1 MNQIKYYLLMLT
13 LLLAAACGRP
23 SGRQASVSIDR
34 IFIGQDDP
42 SVASI
47 EGVAEF
53 SSATSPEEAAKHL
66 QASEGKMDITAGPD
80 SSCVAFRVS
89 GIARADKDKKVTI
102 GIGKGFKASPA
113 KAVIPAKGEF
123 RVISA
128 ELAADGSQ
136 AVRITFSE
144 PLKGTDAADFITI
157 SGPAASDV
165 SVEGNIAD
173 IYFDSSYD
181 GTVGISVQ
189 EGLPGASGEKLKLA
203 YAASLSAKGIKPAV
217 ELALGGSILPDASN
231 LVLPFKA
238 VNLSAVDISVIQIYP
253 DNILMFL
260 QDNSLS
266 EDSQLRRSGR
276 LIYKST
282 IPLTSSGKDLHKWNG
297 FTVDLSG
304 LFKKEPNS
312 IYRIRLSFT
321 EDYSI
326 YGQAGQGNPPQIKTL
341 TAEDEARWDKADSWY
356 YENFYDWDRYEW
368 EDRDNPAK
376 PSYYMIE
383 SRFPTCNLMTSDI
396 GVIAK
401 YAEGDMVW
409 VTATDIMSAKPMSG
423 AQVKA
428 YNFQLR
434 EIGGGKTGSDGNAGI
449 KVSGKPFAITVSKGS
464 STSYLKV
471 TDGTE
476 NNLSRFDVGGK
487 ALDKGLKAF
496 IYGERGV
503 WRPGDTLHVTMLLQ
517 EKGRLLPEGHPA
529 SMELYTPQGQFY
541 AKQVLTKGRD
551 GFYTYAIPT
560 SSGDPTGIWNA
571 WFKVGG
577 AAFNKSL
584 RVETIKPNRLKV
596 DVRLEDKWLSAG
608 KRTLFDISSS
618 WLTGPPAAGLTAK
631 GTMTLSR
638 SAGKF
643 EGYNGYIFQN
653 PTSDFTSSE
662 TQLYNVTLSPDGKA
676 AAYAVLPEASDAPG
690 MLRADIVESVEEKGG
705 DASFTAQTIPFSP
718 FNAYVGVKIPQPG
731 KEGWLETDKDLD
743 IEVVLV
749 DPDGKKV
756 SGHKLDW
763 RIWKTDWSW
772 WWENSSSE
780 FDSYVNGSRSD
791 AVAQGTITSGNGT
804 MRIPFRVDYPDWG
817 RYIIYVKDLD
827 GGHASGA
834 TMLIDWPSYRGRA
847 SKNDPNALTM
857 LSFSSDKDSYSV
869 GETATVFVPA
879 AEGGQALVSLENAG
893 KVISREW
900 VATGGEDTRYNF
912 KVTEDMAPN
921 FYVHITLLQPY
932 SSTANDLPIRMYGV
946 LPVSV
951 ENKGSRLEPVISM
964 PDEVHPQEEFT
975 VKVSEKNSKTMT
987 YTLAIVDEGLLD
999 LTSFKTPDPWNY
1011 MYAREALGVKTW
1023 DLFNEV
1029 IGAWSGRFS
1038 PMQAIG
1044 GDENIKIIQKK
1055 DNRFNPVVK
1064 FLGPFTL
1071 ERGTATH
1078 KVTLPMYV
1086 GSVRVMLVAGHDAA
1100 YGNAEKS
1107 VAVRNPLMI
1116 LSSLPRVLATGD
1128 EVDMA
1133 VNVFAMDKGVD
1144 KADVSISVDGPVKVT
1159 GSSTASLAFSEP
1171 GDKIASFRLTPIGE
1185 GTATITV
1192 QASGKGHKASE
1203 TVTVNVRNPHQ
1214 AVTFIENKT
1223 IAPGAT
1229 GTFTYEVVPGVEDKV
1244 SATLASFPAVNFNA
1258 LYEWFSRYGYNC
1270 TEQLSARGMNIAYTS
1285 DYLSQKNRD
1294 AAAEAVPRILKE
1306 LYSRQFPDGG
1316 FAYWP
1321 GMKTSDTWAT
1331 SMAGLFMTE
1340 AARKGFQVSTSVLS
1354 RWQSFQQNAARNFRK
1369 NSQVYN
1375 SDLDQAFR
1383 LYTLAAAGKPE
1394 SSAMNRLKEMEGLSS
1409 QARCMLASAYAL
1421 DGKKNIAAQMLSAS
1435 TQKTGRDEGIHDITY
1450 GSTLRDDAITMNALT
1465 LSGDTGTAI
1474 AMAAPMQEAFAGGW
1488 YSSQDAAF
1496 ASMALGN
1503 LASKTG
1509 TGNVTA
1515 EINDNCGAVN
1525 VQAEGSTWAS
1535 DVKASGL
1542 LTVKNTSSGALYA
1555 TVLRTHMPSA
1565 SETVGATSNGLVLA
1579 TSFTDNAGNPLNPAS
1594 VTQGTDFT
1602 MTIKVSNPSA
1612 VKYIENLALTA
1623 IIPSGWEIYNERLFS
1638 QDEPSHPQYSYNDIR
1653 DDRSIWYFDLPKGM
1667 TKTFRLRLR
1676 AAWKGSYTL
1685 PAVRCEAMYDPAT
1698 NASSASLKANVL

>member
-1 MNQIKYYLLMLT
+1 MYILRSVSDMTHLKNYLLMLT
-13 LLLAAACGRP
+13 LVLAAACGRP
-23 SGRQASVSIDR
+23 AGKQAAVSIDR
-34 IFIGQDDP
+34 ISISQDDP
-42 SVASI
+42 SVANVD
-47 EGVAEF
+47 GVVEF
-53 SSATSPEEAAKHL
+53 SSATGQEEAAKYI
-66 QASEGKMDITAGPD
+66 QASEGAVNISPGTD
-80 SSCVAFRVS
+80 SSTVAFRIS

-102 GIGKGFKASPA
+102 GLRNGIKALPV

-123 RVISA
+123 RVVNA
-128 ELAADGSQ
+128 ELAPDGSP
-136 AVRITFSE
+136 AVRVTFSE
-144 PLKGTDAADFITI
+144 PLKGKDAADFITI
-157 SGPAASDV
+157 SGPLPGDISIDA
-165 SVEGNIAD
+165 NIAD
-173 IYFDSSYD
+173 IFFDNAYD
-181 GTVGISVQ
+181 GNIDICVQ
-189 EGLPGASGEKLKLA
+189 EGLPSASGDRLKAA
-203 YAASLSAKGIKPAV
+203 YASSLSAKGIKPAV
-217 ELALGGSILPDASN
+217 ELALGGSILPDDSN

-238 VNLSAVDISVIQIYP
+238 VNLNAVDISIVQIFP

-266 EDSQLRRSGR
+266 DDNQLRRSGR

-282 IPLTSSGKDLHKWNG
+282 IPLTGSGKDLHKWNG
-297 FTVDLSG
+297 FSVDLSG

-312 IYRIRLSFT
+312 IYRIRLSFSK
-321 EDYSI
+321 DYSI
-326 YGQAGQGNPPQIKTL
+326 YGQAGQGNPPQIKTM
-341 TAEDEARWDKADSWY
+341 TAEDQAKWDYPEPWY
-356 YENFYDWDRYEW
+356 YESFTDWDDYEW
-368 EDRDNPAK
+368 EDRDDPAK
-376 PSYYMIE
+376 PTYYMNA
-383 SRFPTCNLMTSDI
+383 SRFPVCNLMTSDI

-401 YAEGDMVW
+401 YASGDMVW
-409 VTATDIMSAKPMSG
+409 VTATDIMSAKPLSG

-434 EIGGGKTGSDGNAGI
+434 EIGSGKTGSDGNVAI
-449 KVSGKPFAITVSKGS
+449 KIEGKPFAIAVNKGN

-471 TDGTE
+471 TDGLE

-487 ALDKGLKAF
+487 ALEKGLKAF

-517 EKGRLLPEGHPA
+517 EKGRLLPEGHPV
-529 SMELYTPQGQFY
+529 SLELYTPQGQFY
-541 AKQVLTKGRD
+541 TKQILTHGQD

-560 SSGDPTGIWNA
+560 SADDPTGIWNA
-571 WFKVGG
+571 WLKVGG
-577 AAFNKSL
+577 AAFHKSL
-584 RVETIKPNRLKV
+584 RVETVKPNRLKI
-596 DVRLEDKWLSAG
+596 DVKLADKWLASG
-608 KRTLFDISSS
+608 KRTAFDVSSS
-618 WLTGPPAAGLTAK
+618 WLTGLPASGLKAK
-631 GTMTLSR
+631 ATMTLTR

-643 EGYNGYIFQN
+643 DGYNGYIFQN
-653 PTSDFTSSE
+653 PTSDFATSE
-662 TQLYNVTLSPDGKA
+662 TELYNVSLGPDGTA
-676 AAYAVLPEASDAPG
+676 TAYATLPEASDAPG

-705 DASFTAQTIPFSP
+705 DASFTTQTIPFSP
-718 FNAYVGVKIPQPG
+718 FDAYVGVKLPQPG

-791 AVAQGTITSGNGT
+791 AIAQGTITSGNGT

-827 GGHASGA
+827 GGHASGGA
-834 TMLIDWPSYRGRA
+834 MLIDWPSYRGRA

-857 LSFSSDKDSYSV
+857 ISFSSDKDSYSV

-879 AEGGQALVSLENAG
+879 ARGGQALVSIENAG
-893 KVISREW
+893 KVLSQKW
-900 VATGGEDTRYNF
+900 VSTKDEDTQYQF
-912 KVTEDMAPN
+912 KVSEEMAPN
-921 FYVHITLLQPY
+921 FYVHITLLQPH
-932 SSTANDLPIRMYGV
+932 SSSANDLPIRMYGV

-951 ENKGSRLEPVISM
+951 ENKGSHLNPVISM

-975 VKVSEKNSKTMT
+975 IKVSEKDSKAMT

-999 LTSFKTPDPWNY
+999 LTSFKTPDPWNT
-1011 MYAREALGVKTW
+1011 MYAREALGVRTW
-1023 DLFNEV
+1023 DLFNDV

-1038 PMQAIG
+1038 PMLAVG

-1071 ERGTATH
+1071 NSGTATH

-1100 YGNAEKS
+1100 YGNAEKN

-1116 LSSLPRVLATGD
+1116 LSSLPRVLSTGD
-1128 EVDMA
+1128 EVEVP
-1133 VNVFAMDKGVD
+1133 VNVFAMDKSVD
-1144 KADVSISVDGPVKVT
+1144 KADVSISVEGPVKVT
-1159 GSSTASLAFSEP
+1159 GPATASLTFSEP
-1171 GDKIASFRLTPIGE
+1171 GDKIAGFHLTPVGE

-1192 QASGKGHKASE
+1192 QAASKGHKASE

-1214 AVTFIENKT
+1214 AVTYIENRT

-1229 GTFTYEVVPGVEDKV
+1229 ATFTYDVVPGVEDRV
-1244 SATLASFPAVNFNA
+1244 STTLSSFPAINFNG
-1258 LYEWFSRYGYNC
+1258 LYEWFSRYAYNC
-1270 TEQLSARGMNIAYTS
+1270 TEQLSARGMNIVYTS

-1294 AAAEAVPRILKE
+1294 AAADAVPRILKE

-1321 GMKTSDTWAT
+1321 GMKSSDSWAT

-1340 AARKGFQVSTSVLS
+1340 AARKGYEVSTSVLS
-1354 RWQSFQQNAARNFRK
+1354 KWQSFQQNAARNFRK
-1369 NSQVYN
+1369 NSQIYN

-1383 LYTLAAAGKPE
+1383 LYTLVVAGKPE
-1394 SSAMNRLKEMEGLSS
+1394 NSAMNRLKEMEGLSS
-1409 QARCMLASAYAL
+1409 QALCMLASAYAL
-1421 DGKKNIAAQMLSAS
+1421 DGKKNIASQMLTAPAG
-1435 TQKTGRDEGIHDITY
+1435 KTGRDADVHDFTY
-1450 GSTLRDDAITMNALT
+1450 GSSLRDDAIALNALA
-1465 LSGDTGTAI
+1465 LSGDTGAAI
-1474 AMAAPMQEAFAGGW
+1474 EMAGPMKATFTDGW

-1503 LASKTG
+1503 LASRTG

-1515 EINDNCGAVN
+1515 EVNDNCGIVN
-1525 VQAEGSTWAS
+1525 VQAEGSSWAS
-1535 DVKASGL
+1535 DVKPVGTLSI
-1542 LTVKNTSSGALYA
+1542 KNTSSGALYA
-1555 TVLRTHMPSA
+1555 TLLRTHMPSA
-1565 SETVGATSNGLVLA
+1565 SETVEAASNGLVLT
-1579 TSFTDNAGNPLNPAS
+1579 TSYTDNAGNPVNPS
-1594 VTQGTDFT
+1594 SLTQGTDFT
-1602 MTIKVSNPSA
+1602 MTVKVSNPSA
-1612 VKYIENLALTA
+1612 VKYIESLALTA
-1623 IIPSGWEIYNERLFS
+1623 MIPSGWEIYNERLFS
-1638 QDEPSHPQYSYNDIR
+1638 QDELAHPQYNYNDIR

-1667 TKTFRLRLR
+1667 TKTFTLRL
-1676 AAWKGSYTL
+1676 
-1685 PAVRCEAMYDPAT
+1685 
-1698 NASSASLKANVL
+1698 